1 MVGDGAGRGN
11 GLGALDNCPGYCRTC
26 IRHSFRRNRIGV
38 GTRSWPWLEG
48 SGHQIAGGGCPK
60 GFRRKGR
67 RTIPSHVGLGR
78 RRTIV
83 WLAAQP
89 SDVRRLGLTPE
100 IPVVLFGKAAIASQ
114 KCRRSAWASF
124 FGQKSNPSR

>member
-11 GLGALDNCPGYCRTC
+11 GLGAPKDCPRYCRAC
-26 IRHSFRRNRIGV
+26 IRHSLRRDRIGV

-67 RTIPSHVGLGR
+67 RTIPSHISLRR

-100 IPVVLFGKAAIASQ
+100 IPVVLLARRAIASQ
-114 KCRRSAWASF
+114 KRR
-124 FGQKSNPSR
+124 G